1 MKQKLPL
8 ILPHCCQY
16 RTVASFEFYCLQ
28 TPGLTHYNRLPL
40 LVYPLD
46 TLGVKNLPIDTL
58 SIYRISI
65 DTLSIKSLPID
76 TLSTYRISI
85 DTYIN
90 R

>member
-8 ILPHCCQY
+8 ILPRCCQC
-16 RTVASFEFYCLQ
+16 RTVASFEFLQ

-46 TLGVKNLPIDTL
+46 TLSVKSLPIDTL